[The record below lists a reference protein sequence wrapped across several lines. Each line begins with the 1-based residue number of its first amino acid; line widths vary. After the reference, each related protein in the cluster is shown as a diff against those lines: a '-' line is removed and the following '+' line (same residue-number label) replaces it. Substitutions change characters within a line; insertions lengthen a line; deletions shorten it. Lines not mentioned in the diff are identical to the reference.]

1 MKLRLRKALNLM
13 VGSQKVFYFNGLR
26 LLVINYLNDFRLFYK
41 HSALFKFDTF
51 GKIECQIILD
61 YHSIEKGF
69 LFERTKPRFAKA
81 RVERLH
87 ANLVHSQ
94 SYKKLGVS
102 QVKVS
107 LQVMCEYYELHDSM
121 SVDISDYF
129 SKEQYFLYKNML
141 GDCYDSAFK
150 GSISYLKDDFYCDNK
165 SDFYGFSNSRKSVRS
180 YTGEKVEMSLIRDAI
195 ALALNAP
202 SVCNRQ
208 GGKVYL
214 LEDKLQIDKVLQIQG
229 GLKGYTENVVQLLIL
244 TENRN
249 YFYTVGERNQMY
261 IDGGIFL
268 MNLLYSLHYYRIANC
283 PANWGKNSKDEK
295 KLEQVINILD
305 CEKIICMIPIGIS
318 TNEFN
323 VTLSKRRD
331 VDEVLEVVT

>member
-1 MKLRLRKALNLM
+1 MKLKLNWILNLIFGGQR
-13 VGSQKVFYFNGLR
+13 VVYFNGLR
-26 LLVINYLNDFRLFYK
+26 LLVFNYLNDFRLFYK

-51 GKIECQIILD
+51 EKIECQIILD

-69 LFERTKPRFAKA
+69 LFKQPKPKFAK
-81 RVERLH
+81 VKVQRLH
-87 ANLVHSQ
+87 ANLARSQ
-94 SYKKLGVS
+94 AYKKSGMS

-107 LQVMCEYYELHDSM
+107 LQVMCKYYELHNSM

-129 SKEQYFLYKNML
+129 SKEQYCLYKEML
-141 GDCYDSAFK
+141 GGGYSSGFK
-150 GSISYLKDDFYCDNK
+150 GSINYLREDFYSENK
-165 SDFYGFSNSRKSVRS
+165 GDFYEFSNSRKSVRS
-180 YTGEKVEMSLIRDAI
+180 YTGEKVEVSLIKDAI

-208 GGKVYL
+208 GSKVYL

-229 GLKGYTENVVQLLIL
+229 GLKGYTESVAQLLIL

-249 YFYTVGERNQMY
+249 YFYTVGERNQLY

-268 MNLLYSLHYYRIANC
+268 MNLLYSLHFYRIANC

-295 KLEQVINILD
+295 KLEQVINIPC

-318 TNEFN
+318 TNELN

-331 VDEVLEVVT
+331 VEEVIEIIT